1 MEIFVLPSVGRFMN
15 YFWCDIDISQCSWMA
30 SFQFRFFKEQN
41 YETKK
46 LPNIPSVV
54 LISWYIISIFIFCSS
69 YQLMETFMLS
79 FLDNFMLFVTAA
91 VDITFIK
98 VAAI

>member
-1 MEIFVLPSVGRFMN
+1 
-15 YFWCDIDISQCSWMA
+15 
-30 SFQFRFFKEQN
+30 
-41 YETKK
+41 
-46 LPNIPSVV
+46 
-54 LISWYIISIFIFCSS
+54 
-69 YQLMETFMLS
+69 METFMLS